1 MLFLRSAIRK
11 MSSLPREN
19 ILVLFDVDGTLT
31 PARKTISPEFE
42 EFLYTKIKPKATIG
56 IVGGSDLEKMS
67 EQLNGKR
74 ILDEFDYVFPEN
86 GLVQI
91 EKGVEVGKVS
101 IQKHLGEE
109 VLQDF
114 LNYALKYLSE
124 LKIPVKRGTFI
135 DYRNGM
141 INVSPIGRQC
151 SYEERLAFNKYD
163 DENLVRLKMIED
175 FKKRFHNVDLTY
187 SIGGQISIDVFP
199 HGWDKTFCLRHA
211 TKGTKYVHAII
222 PNNLLIIILSLI
234 LVTKKF
240 ISLEIKQKLEAMIM
254 KSSQILVLLVIK

>member
-163 DENLVRLKMIED
+163 DENQKCATSFFSFLCFFQVIVSGEFFPRKRHDSAYCGLYTTKIVLNFESGDNFIFNNSFANSVNFFVFSMREFSPNVFSFNQSMPSMCKRLSVGI
-175 FKKRFHNVDLTY
+175 
-187 SIGGQISIDVFP
+187 
-199 HGWDKTFCLRHA
+199 
-211 TKGTKYVHAII
+211 
-222 PNNLLIIILSLI
+222 
-234 LVTKKF
+234 
-240 ISLEIKQKLEAMIM
+240 
-254 KSSQILVLLVIK
+254 